1 MRRYARLYIKFIS
14 QYLKVLM
21 QSRVNFFI
29 GLSGF
34 LISQASGIAFLYLV
48 FQQIPSLNGWT
59 FNEVLLIYGFAQI
72 PRGLDHFFTDY
83 LWNLSMDVII
93 RGDFDRYLLRP
104 INPLFHLI
112 SETVQADAIGELVV
126 GITIFCIACNNLK
139 IHFGIV
145 NIIIIILITIA
156 GAIIY
161 TSVKLLLAS
170 LSFWLKTSIEILQV
184 VYNFS
189 DFVKYPTSIYS
200 KGIQFMITIVI
211 PFAFTAFIPAAY
223 LIGKVNLTYALGG
236 TILAAVI
243 SFCIAYV
250 VWLQG
255 IKVYESAGS

>member
-1 MRRYARLYIKFIS
+1 
-14 QYLKVLM
+14 
-21 QSRVNFFI
+21 
-29 GLSGF
+29 
-34 LISQASGIAFLYLV
+34 
-48 FQQIPSLNGWT
+48 
-59 FNEVLLIYGFAQI
+59 
-72 PRGLDHFFTDY
+72 
-83 LWNLSMDVII
+83 MDVII
-93 RGDFDRYLLRP
+93 RGDFNRYLLRP

-126 GITIFCIACNNLK
+126 GITIFSIACTNLK

-145 NIIIIILITIA
+145 NIIILILITIA
-156 GAIIY
+156 GSIIY
-161 TSVKLLLAS
+161 TSIKLLLAS
-170 LSFWLKTSIEILQV
+170 ISFWLKTSIEILQV

-200 KGIQFMITIVI
+200 KGIQFMITIAI

-223 LIGKVNLTYALGG
+223 FIGKVNLNYALGG

-243 SFCIAYV
+243 SFSIAYA

>member
-1 MRRYARLYIKFIS
+1 MKRYVKLYIKFIS
-14 QYLKVLM
+14 QYVKVLM

-48 FQQIPSLNGWT
+48 FQRIPSLNGWT

-83 LWNLSMDVII
+83 LWDLSMTVIV

-126 GITIFCIACNNLK
+126 GIVIFCIACGNLK
-139 IHFGIV
+139 IHFGLIDSIV
-145 NIIIIILITIA
+145 LIVITIA
-156 GAIIY
+156 GAVIY

-189 DFVKYPTSIYS
+189 DFVKYPSSIYS
-200 KGIQFMITIVI
+200 KGIQFIITILI
-211 PFAFTAFIPAAY
+211 PFAFTAFVPAAY
-223 LIGKVNLTYALGG
+223 FIGRVNLIYALGG
-236 TILAAVI
+236 TVLAAIV
-243 SFCIAYV
+243 SFSIAYA

-255 IKVYESAGS
+255 IKMYESAGS